1 MRERIWKNCP
11 CCGAKGTMQRQAERT
26 ERFNP
31 AGYAPVEVS
40 GLDGCFCS
48 ACGDGF
54 WSLKSERSISAT
66 LAEHMARQDSQ
77 RIVAAELASVKE
89 AADAMQ
95 ITVQGVHKM
104 MKEGRL
110 RYVLAAGHR
119 LPIRMYMTSA
129 HSGVET
135 VPLQSR
141 SKIAGKRSAALR
153 GR

>member
-1 MRERIWKNCP
+1 MRERNWTDCP
-11 CCGAKGTMQRQAERT
+11 CCGAKGAMRRQSGRT

-31 AGYAPVEVS
+31 AGYAPAEVG

-54 WSLKSERSISAT
+54 WSLKSERRISAT
-66 LAEHMARQDSQ
+66 LAEHMAHQDSK

-89 AADAMQ
+89 AADVMQ

-129 HSGVET
+129 HTGVET

-141 SKIAGKRSAALR
+141 SKTAGKRPAALR

>member
-1 MRERIWKNCP
+1 MRERNWTDCP
-11 CCGAKGTMQRQAERT
+11 CCGAKGAMRRQSGRE

-31 AGYAPVEVS
+31 AGYTPIEIG
-40 GLDGCFCS
+40 GLDGSFCAS
-48 ACGDGF
+48 CGDGF
-54 WSLKSERSISAT
+54 WSLKSERRIAEM

-77 RIVAAELASVKE
+77 RIVAAEIASVKE

-119 LPIRMYMTSA
+119 LPIRMYMTPANAGIETAPSPA
-129 HSGVET
+129 RSNGV
-135 VPLQSR
+135 
-141 SKIAGKRSAALR
+141 GKRAATPT